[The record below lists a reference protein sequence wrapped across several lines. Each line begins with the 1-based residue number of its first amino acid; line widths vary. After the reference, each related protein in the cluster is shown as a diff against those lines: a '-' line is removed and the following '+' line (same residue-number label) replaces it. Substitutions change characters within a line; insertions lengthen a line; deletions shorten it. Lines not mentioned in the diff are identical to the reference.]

1 MRDGD
6 FSVKHSFTNY
16 GSHQVLLRIDTN
28 SSHCLIPIS
37 SNDTLSISPFLI
49 NEDKLKLDSFKSTQN
64 FSTYIIIAVG
74 ITVSVIMTLILSSI
88 LKKK

>member
-28 SSHCLIPIS
+28 SSIASFPFQVMIPYQS
-37 SNDTLSISPFLI
+37 SPFLI